1 MNSAEL
7 SAICREPV
15 WVIKLTMLLRVQL
28 YLAQRRN
35 ILATGTKKP
44 AKAGLCSVGI
54 ACPNAENISNLIAM
68 LLELQWRRSQPK
80 RRHHY
85 ACVFVLAQ

>member
-7 SAICREPV
+7 STICREPV

-28 YLAQRRN
+28 YLARRRN
-35 ILATGTKKP
+35 ILETGTKKP

-54 ACPNAENISNLIAM
+54 AC
-68 LLELQWRRSQPK
+68 LL
-80 RRHHY
+80 
-85 ACVFVLAQ
+85 